1 MLKRFFTLSFTGK
14 LFLLLLFFSIISTFI
29 LQSYI
34 SAITESSLY
43 KMQGEKAKIQAKAL
57 AVLPQLIEYVK
68 TNQTTKIREL
78 IHSIYTQSDA
88 DYIVIGDSHA
98 NRLFHTKN
106 APLNMPMV
114 GGDNEQVLKGKTITT
129 IKTGFLGT
137 SLRAKAPIFDE
148 NQKVIGIVSVGYML
162 DHIAALHKQ
171 QQLPII
177 ILCIGF
183 LIALFLFSWFLSYMI
198 KRQMFDLEPKDIALL
213 VKTQNA
219 IMESIFEGIIAIDNQ
234 YKIINI
240 NHAAR
245 HLLGLHQSVKQL
257 INTELNQY
265 IASTKI
271 IYDDNNKYEDIH
283 DQVCYFNDK
292 MVIINRIRIL
302 IDKQLCGW
310 VITFRSFDEVNLLS
324 QQLTQI
330 NQYVDNLRTLR
341 HEHLNWMATL
351 SGLIH
356 MQRYEEAEKFIALH
370 SADNQKVLDF
380 VTERISYPSIGGLLI
395 GKYSKSHEMNVN
407 LTFDPAMQLTT
418 LPPMLSETEL
428 MSIIGNL
435 LDNAFNACVKQS
447 KGDKSVHLYINDE
460 SDEIVIEVSDQGCGI
475 DETIRDTIFDQG
487 VTSQDPAEHG
497 IGLHLVETYIQKAQG
512 YITVENNQPYGTIF
526 SIFIPKSC

>member
-1 MLKRFFTLSFTGK
+1 MFNRFFSLSFTGK
-14 LFLLLLFFSIISTFI
+14 LFLVLLLFSIISTLI

-34 SAITESSLY
+34 WNNTESSLY
-43 KMQGEKAKIQAKAL
+43 KAQGEKAKIQAKAL
-57 AVLPQLIEYVK
+57 TAIPQLVEYVK
-68 TNQTTKIREL
+68 KKQIAKINEL
-78 IHSIYTQSDA
+78 VNSFYKQSDA

-98 NRLFHTKN
+98 NRLYHTKN
-106 APLNMPMV
+106 APLNRPMV
-114 GGDNEQVLKGKTITT
+114 GGDNEAVLKGKSITT

-137 SLRAKAPIFDE
+137 SLRSKAPIFDE
-148 NQKVIGIVSVGYML
+148 NQQVIGIVSVGYML
-162 DHIAALHKQ
+162 DHIATLHKQ
-171 QQLPII
+171 QQQPFIVF
-177 ILCIGF
+177 GATF
-183 LIALFLFSWFLSYMI
+183 LIVLFLFSWFLSYII

-219 IMESIFEGIIAIDNQ
+219 IMESIFEGIIAVDNQ

-240 NHAAR
+240 NQAAR
-245 HLLGLHQSVKQL
+245 HLLGINESSKQL
-257 INTELNQY
+257 INTELSQY
-265 IASTKI
+265 ITSNKI
-271 IYDDNNKYEDIH
+271 LYDENNNNEDIH

-302 IDKQLCGW
+302 IDKQLRGW

-341 HEHLNWMATL
+341 HEYLNWMATL

-356 MQRYEEAEKFIALH
+356 MQRYEEAKKFIALH

-380 VTERISYPSIGGLLI
+380 VKERISYPSICGLLI

-407 LTFDPAMQLTT
+407 LTFDPAMQLTS
-418 LPPMLSETEL
+418 LPPMLSDTAL
-428 MSIIGNL
+428 VSIIGNL
-435 LDNAFNACVKQS
+435 LDNAFNACVKQP
-447 KGDKSVHLYINDE
+447 KGDKSVHLYISDE

-475 DETIRDTIFDQG
+475 DESIRETIFEQG
-487 VTSQDPAEHG
+487 VTSQDPKEHG
-497 IGLHLVETYIQKAQG
+497 IGLHLVETYIQKAHG

-526 SIFIPKSC
+526 SIFIPKS